1 MRDRFVQE
9 TVEASCFA
17 FVFIQFFGFLRG
29 PNHLIQLLRIGRK
42 LINEVSGLL
51 RVNQQAFAPLFRLMM
66 FAFVT
71 IIWVFQS
78 IQLFLYRAWF
88 NAPHQLTDELHL
100 SASGL
105 TPFGRDRSINLEGI
119 KQIILREFDFLKLP
133 FRERCQFVS
142 ECLECQHVSFFC
154 TFGRNLA
161 RVFVDRFVIVMGAFV
176 VHVFKV

>member
-9 TVEASCFA
+9 AVETSRFT
-17 FVFIQFFGFLRG
+17 FVFAQFLGFLRG

-42 LINEVSGLL
+42 LINEVSGSL
-51 RVNQQAFAPLFRLMM
+51 RVNQQACAPLFRLVM
-66 FAFVT
+66 FAFVS
-71 IIWVFQS
+71 IICVFQS
-78 IQLFLYRAWF
+78 IQLFLYRPWL

-105 TPFGRDRSINLEGI
+105 TPFDRDRSINLEGI
-119 KQIILREFDFLKLP
+119 KQIILREFDFLKLL
-133 FRERCQFVS
+133 FRERCQLAS

-161 RVFVDRFVIVMGAFV
+161 RVFFGWFVIVMGAFV
-176 VHVFKV
+176 VHVFEV